1 MATDSNRQ
9 DERLSA
15 YIDGELPPDQAE
27 SVRQAMASD
36 ERARKMVESLYQL
49 QYELSRLPRYELP
62 AGIVTAA
69 WEEVRSGKGVAPV
82 GSERRG
88 HRWRSVAAALLVVAS
103 AIALI
108 LLVRPGVG
116 PVGPQAPEVAQSPSA
131 GSTGDS
137 AGAAATSPVDQS
149 QPLPVV
155 GQYMLVVELWPSRK
169 ALDERLFEQAL
180 ATYGIAFDRSIP
192 VDRKL
197 EQALLESR
205 ILKQRRLKAEGAAGK
220 ASGGILQAEPDRG
233 DDSQSADL
241 VFVLAPAKDI
251 DRMIMDLKAD
261 RDSFPKVKFDLA
273 VKPEQLKVFQQ
284 LRRQAETIL
293 ASHGTVGKPHAMRLD
308 FGMMPARHGML
319 RPSKQLPL
327 ALLGMFTMMV
337 SQDASS
343 AIASG
348 GQESSAASGQPAG
361 LDPVTAAR
369 IRQLEAM
376 EAEVLF
382 VIHPPTAK

>member
-49 QYELSRLPRYELP
+49 QHELARLPRYELP
-62 AGIVTAA
+62 AGIVAAA
-69 WEEVRSGKGVAPV
+69 WEEVHGGKGVAP
-82 GSERRG
+82 GDAERRG
-88 HRWRSVAAALLVVAS
+88 RRWRSVAAALLVVAS

-116 PVGPQAPEVAQSPSA
+116 PVGPQAPDVAQSPPA

-137 AGAAATSPVDQS
+137 AGAAATSPVGQS
-149 QPLPVV
+149 QALPAV

-169 ALDERLFEQAL
+169 ALDKRLFEQAL

-192 VDRKL
+192 VDQKL
-197 EQALLESR
+197 EHALLESR
-205 ILKQRRLKAEGAAGK
+205 ILKQRRLKAENAAGK
-220 ASGGILQAEPDRG
+220 ASDAKPQGKPHQAG
-233 DDSQSADL
+233 DSQSADL

-284 LRRQAETIL
+284 LRQQAETIL
-293 ASHGTVGKPHAMRLD
+293 ASRGADGKPHAMRLD
-308 FGMMPARHGML
+308 FGMMPTQHGML
-319 RPSKQLPL
+319 QRSKQLPM

-337 SQDASS
+337 SQDASP

-348 GQESSAASGQPAG
+348 GQESSASGQPAA
-361 LDPVTAAR
+361 LDPVTAAK

-382 VIHPPTAK
+382 VIHPPTAE